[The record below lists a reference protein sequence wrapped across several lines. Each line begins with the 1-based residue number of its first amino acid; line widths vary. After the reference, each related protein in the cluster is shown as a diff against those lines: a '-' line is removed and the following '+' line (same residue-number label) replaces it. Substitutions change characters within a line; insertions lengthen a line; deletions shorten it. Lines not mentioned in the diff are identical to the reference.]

1 MRTVISFLV
10 VLMIAFSG
18 AISAQSVMDGVQK
31 KFDRAKDVRVDFV
44 QTANGKSVSGKF
56 YYKTPRK
63 QRIELSGLLIVTD
76 GATSWNYNQ
85 SQKRVVVSKFNDA
98 DPNFLAITDI
108 VNTYPPLCTV
118 TESGRN
124 ITFVPKP
131 GTKLNFRNAE
141 MKVQTDNTIEQ
152 LQITD
157 MNNQLITI
165 RFSGYQFDSNL
176 TDAIFTFKPSEGMK
190 VIDLR

>member
-1 MRTVISFLV
+1 MVSLLFL
-10 VLMIAFSG
+10 SG
-18 AISAQSVMDGVQK
+18 AVNAQGMMAGVQK
-31 KFDRAKDVRVDFV
+31 KFNQAKDVRVDFV

-63 QRIELSGLLIVTD
+63 QRIELSGLLIITD
-76 GATSWNYNQ
+76 GVTSWNYNQ
-85 SQKRVVVSKFNDA
+85 SQKRVVVSKFHDA

-118 TESGRN
+118 TESGRA
-124 ITFVPKP
+124 ISFVPKP
-131 GTKLNFRNAE
+131 GTKLNFKKAE
-141 MKVQTDNTIEQ
+141 MRVQADNTIEQ

-157 MNNQLITI
+157 MNNQQITI

-176 TDAIFTFKPSEGMK
+176 TDAVFAFKPSEGMK